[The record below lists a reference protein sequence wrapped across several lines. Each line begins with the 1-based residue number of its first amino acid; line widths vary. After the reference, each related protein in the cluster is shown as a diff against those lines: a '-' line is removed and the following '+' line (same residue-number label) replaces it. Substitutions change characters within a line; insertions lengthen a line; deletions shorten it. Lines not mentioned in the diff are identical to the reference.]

1 MAAWILA
8 QGLSA
13 ERPLV
18 ILSDNSVEHALF
30 ALAAQHV
37 GVPSAAIS
45 PAYSLMSKDF
55 DKLRS
60 MVSLLEP
67 GAIYVSAMQP
77 FAAALAAIQPLHS
90 ATIVSG
96 NAADTGAI
104 SFRTIAATLETPDV
118 AKAFAAVTPD
128 TIAKFLFTSGSTGTP
143 KAVINTQRMLTSS
156 QQAKAQTWSF
166 LEGSGDGLVIL
177 DWLPWSHTF
186 GANHNFN
193 LVLRNGGTLFVDGG
207 KPAPGLFATS
217 LANLRSVMP
226 TVYFNVP
233 RGFDML
239 IAALRSDDELRRRF
253 FSEVKFAFYAGAALP
268 QNLWDALEEL
278 SIKTVGRALPMV
290 SAWGSTETSPLATD
304 CHFQAQRSGNIG
316 VPIPGTELK
325 LVPSGDKLEVRVRGP
340 NVTPGYWKAPELTAQ
355 AFDAEGFYLIGDA
368 VTFADPARP
377 ELGLFFDGRVAEDFK
392 LNSGTWVSVGTLRVA
407 GIAALAPLAQDIVV
421 TGHGGDEVRFL
432 VFPNIA
438 ACRAHAGL
446 TDSADVKDVIG
457 HDKVRHSIAQGLAKL
472 KAQSGNSSGH
482 ATRALLLA
490 EPASV
495 DGGEITDKGYIN
507 QRAVLTRRA
516 QAVATLDDDGFRRMD
531 RLRRVRR
538 GTSDLARHAGTSPAM
553 TKSKSFALTN
563 LLPKQLTCESFR
575 AIARFT
581 DRAVELP
588 CRAGRKRML
597 ERSGPSGPNARAHQA
612 GWNAGARLAV
622 VAVARSGAALAG
634 HGAEILVQPP
644 QQVDQNL
651 PLVFLQAGQQP
662 PLAFERGH
670 DHLVVDRAPARGQRD
685 GVGAAVVGCGADRDQ
700 AALLQH
706 RKIAADRPLVEA
718 DHVADP
724 RGRNAGLDRQQRHD
738 PPFRDVDAEIAL
750 IKHRRAVRQ
759 LVGDEGDE
767 RRNVAV
773 EIEQRAVIGGCGLH
787 WARPARF
794 PAKGNLAHV
803 SIIAA
808 ELRPSNRDM
817 GQGFTRTNFGRSR

>member
-1 MAAWILA
+1 MTREEETMTTAAASSRDDPASLFATPAVVADRRADGSIVLKSTTPLGESARCVGDWLEHWAAQTPDRIFLGERASADAPWTTVTYRQALGQVRAAAAWILA

-13 ERPLV
+13 ECPLV
-18 ILSDNSVEHALF
+18 ILADNGIDHALF

-45 PAYSLMSKDF
+45 PAYSLMSRDF
-55 DKLRS
+55 DKLKS
-60 MVSLLEP
+60 MVMLLQP
-67 GAIYVSAMQP
+67 GAIYVSGTKP
-77 FAAALAAIQPLHS
+77 FAAALSAIKSLHS
-90 ATIVSG
+90 AKIISG
-96 NAADTGAI
+96 NAEDTDAI
-104 SFRTIAATLETPDV
+104 SFRSIAATPETADV

-156 QQAKAQTWSF
+156 QQAKAQTWAF
-166 LEGSGDGLVIL
+166 LEAARDLVIL

-193 LVLRNGGTLFVDGG
+193 LVLCNGGTLYVDGG

-239 IAALRSDDELRRRF
+239 IAALRGDDDLRRRF
-253 FSEVKFAFYAGAALP
+253 FGEVKFAFYAGAALP

-278 SIKTVGRALPMV
+278 SVKTSGRALPMV

-304 CHFQAQRSGNIG
+304 CHFQAKRSGNIG

-355 AFDAEGFYLIGDA
+355 AFDADGFYLIGDA
-368 VTFADPARP
+368 VTFADPDRP

-421 TGHGGDEVRFL
+421 TGHRGDEVRFL

-446 TDSADVKDVIG
+446 PDGADVKGVIG
-457 HDKVRHSIAQGLAKL
+457 HHKVRAAIAQGLAKL

-516 QAVATLDDDGFRRMD
+516 GAVAMLDNDA
-531 RLRRVRR
+531 
-538 GTSDLARHAGTSPAM
+538 S
-553 TKSKSFALTN
+553 
-563 LLPKQLTCESFR
+563 
-575 AIARFT
+575 
-581 DRAVELP
+581 
-588 CRAGRKRML
+588 
-597 ERSGPSGPNARAHQA
+597 
-612 GWNAGARLAV
+612 
-622 VAVARSGAALAG
+622 
-634 HGAEILVQPP
+634 AEWI
-644 QQVDQNL
+644 
-651 PLVFLQAGQQP
+651 
-662 PLAFERGH
+662 
-670 DHLVVDRAPARGQRD
+670 
-685 GVGAAVVGCGADRDQ
+685 GCTG
-700 AALLQH
+700 
-706 RKIAADRPLVEA
+706 
-718 DHVADP
+718 
-724 RGRNAGLDRQQRHD
+724 
-738 PPFRDVDAEIAL
+738 
-750 IKHRRAVRQ
+750 
-759 LVGDEGDE
+759 
-767 RRNVAV
+767 
-773 EIEQRAVIGGCGLH
+773 
-787 WARPARF
+787 
-794 PAKGNLAHV
+794 
-803 SIIAA
+803 
-808 ELRPSNRDM
+808 
-817 GQGFTRTNFGRSR
+817 

>member
-1 MAAWILA
+1 MADRRADGSIVLKSMTPLQPSARCIGDWLEHWARQAPERIFLADRAGTDAPWSTVTYRDALKQVRSAGAWILA

-55 DKLRS
+55 DKLGS
-60 MVSLLEP
+60 MIRLLEP
-67 GAIYVSAMQP
+67 GVIYVSAMKP

-96 NAADTGAI
+96 DPADTGAT
-104 SFRTIAATLETPDV
+104 SFRSIAATPETPDV

-166 LEGSGDGLVIL
+166 LEASGEDLVIL

-193 LVLRNGGTLFVDGG
+193 LVLRNGGTLHVDGG

-239 IAALRSDDELRRRF
+239 IAALRGDDDLRQRF

-278 SIKTVGRALPMV
+278 SVKTVGRSLPMV

-446 TDSADVKDVIG
+446 PDSADAKDVIG
-457 HDKVRHSIAQGLAKL
+457 HDKVRSAIASGLAKL

-516 QAVATLDDDGFRRMD
+516 QAVATLDDAASAEWIGC
-531 RLRRVRR
+531 
-538 GTSDLARHAGTSPAM
+538 AG
-553 TKSKSFALTN
+553 
-563 LLPKQLTCESFR
+563 
-575 AIARFT
+575 
-581 DRAVELP
+581 
-588 CRAGRKRML
+588 
-597 ERSGPSGPNARAHQA
+597 
-612 GWNAGARLAV
+612 
-622 VAVARSGAALAG
+622 
-634 HGAEILVQPP
+634 
-644 QQVDQNL
+644 
-651 PLVFLQAGQQP
+651 
-662 PLAFERGH
+662 
-670 DHLVVDRAPARGQRD
+670 
-685 GVGAAVVGCGADRDQ
+685 
-700 AALLQH
+700 
-706 RKIAADRPLVEA
+706 
-718 DHVADP
+718 
-724 RGRNAGLDRQQRHD
+724 
-738 PPFRDVDAEIAL
+738 
-750 IKHRRAVRQ
+750 
-759 LVGDEGDE
+759 
-767 RRNVAV
+767 
-773 EIEQRAVIGGCGLH
+773 
-787 WARPARF
+787 
-794 PAKGNLAHV
+794 
-803 SIIAA
+803 
-808 ELRPSNRDM
+808 
-817 GQGFTRTNFGRSR
+817 

>member
-1 MAAWILA
+1 MTIAAISGADSQNLFATPAIVADRRTDGSILVRSTTPLRSSARCIGDWLEHWARQAPDRIFLADRASVDTPWTAVTYKDALKQVRSAAAWILA

-55 DKLRS
+55 DKLKS
-60 MVSLLEP
+60 MISLLGP
-67 GAIYVSAMQP
+67 GAIYVSGTKP
-77 FAAALAAIQPLHS
+77 FAAALAAIKPLHS

-96 NAADTGAI
+96 SADAGDAI
-104 SFRTIAATLETPDV
+104 SFRAITATPETPDV
-118 AKAFAAVTPD
+118 EKAFAAITPD

-156 QQAKAQTWSF
+156 QQAKAQTWTF
-166 LEGSGDGLVIL
+166 LEDIGEDLVIL

-186 GANHNFN
+186 GANHNLN
-193 LVLRNGGTLFVDGG
+193 LVLRNGGTLYVDGG

-226 TVYFNVP
+226 SVYFNVP

-239 IAALRSDDELRRRF
+239 IAALRSDDELRKKF

-290 SAWGSTETSPLATD
+290 SACGSTETSPLATD
-304 CHFQAQRSGNIG
+304 CHFQAKRSGNIG

-340 NVTPGYWKAPELTAQ
+340 NVTPGYWKAAELTAQ
-355 AFDAEGFYLIGDA
+355 AFDEEGFYLIGDA

-446 TDSADVKDVIG
+446 PDSADLKDVIG
-457 HDKVRHSIAQGLAKL
+457 HDKVRAAIAQGLANL
-472 KAQSGNSSGH
+472 KAQAGNSSGH

-516 QAVATLDDDGFRRMD
+516 SAVATLDDDSSTEWIGC
-531 RLRRVRR
+531 
-538 GTSDLARHAGTSPAM
+538 AG
-553 TKSKSFALTN
+553 
-563 LLPKQLTCESFR
+563 
-575 AIARFT
+575 
-581 DRAVELP
+581 
-588 CRAGRKRML
+588 
-597 ERSGPSGPNARAHQA
+597 
-612 GWNAGARLAV
+612 
-622 VAVARSGAALAG
+622 
-634 HGAEILVQPP
+634 
-644 QQVDQNL
+644 
-651 PLVFLQAGQQP
+651 
-662 PLAFERGH
+662 
-670 DHLVVDRAPARGQRD
+670 
-685 GVGAAVVGCGADRDQ
+685 
-700 AALLQH
+700 
-706 RKIAADRPLVEA
+706 
-718 DHVADP
+718 
-724 RGRNAGLDRQQRHD
+724 
-738 PPFRDVDAEIAL
+738 
-750 IKHRRAVRQ
+750 
-759 LVGDEGDE
+759 
-767 RRNVAV
+767 
-773 EIEQRAVIGGCGLH
+773 
-787 WARPARF
+787 
-794 PAKGNLAHV
+794 
-803 SIIAA
+803 
-808 ELRPSNRDM
+808 
-817 GQGFTRTNFGRSR
+817 